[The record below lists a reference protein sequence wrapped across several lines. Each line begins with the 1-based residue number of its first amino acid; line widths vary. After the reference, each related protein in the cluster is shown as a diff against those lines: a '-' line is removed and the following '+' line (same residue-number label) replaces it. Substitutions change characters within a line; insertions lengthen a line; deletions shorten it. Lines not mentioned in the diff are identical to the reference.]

1 MSERI
6 IFANFDLTNVN
17 DPESNFYNISDLKF
31 NTLNNISDN
40 IVLGLNNNIPA
51 TKLVFSSNGID
62 GIGVNDTTFNINTI
76 NYTNQK
82 IYFVVRLKNDDNFPL
97 KNAPKLDFY
106 DNTELYSIK
115 LSCID
120 EFDQRVSTSFVS
132 KFDYNDTLGGHFK
145 GYFLIDEPIDNIKL
159 RGRVLTET
167 GYVEGDSNTF
177 NVYTS
182 AGLYDYR
189 KINEDNDQQRNYK
202 ELIFQDILANKDNFF
217 DNFLGTIVGNLSS
230 NPNTLG
236 IKTYEK
242 ISNYV
247 SNNSDIDFSNFN
259 SLISMLQN
267 LNIGIEEYKT
277 IFPPDLLRVVD
288 NLSINLSK
296 QKGQKNQFNQ
306 NLNDKGYDNS
316 NIYGLNKGAQLPVLT
331 TTLTAGRD
339 TSYIVAKENFS
350 GKYKLLNTNILS
362 AYDPRFDETTTYTYK
377 LSTYNNTWGWGL
389 ILPDDLGK
397 RNYIKLQE
405 GSKGPS
411 LDFLALQDGSSR
423 LRKQDFN
430 PYEGDISILENFYTF
445 YDYISATEDSYLQKY
460 IDYDNP
466 NTSVGSLNSYSEYSA
481 DSGFVDEVVLNL
493 LTRKTVPLNN
503 RISDLLRVAVE
514 AEEFNTNFDTQEFAL
529 LQSQYGIDLSDD
541 EPVADSE
548 ESEENPDDFTVQ
560 TDQFIL
566 VDSDGNPIVL
576 DDGDY
581 IEIIE

>member
-6 IFANFDLTNVN
+6 IFANFDLTNVK
-17 DPESNFYNISDLKF
+17 DPESRRHVKNVRMIWYNISDLKF

-62 GIGVNDTTFNINTI
+62 GIGVNDTTFDINTI

-132 KFDYNDTLGGHFK
+132 KFDYDDSLGGLFK

-167 GYVEGDSNTF
+167 GYVEGDANTF

-306 NLNDKGYDNS
+306 NLNDKGYENS

-350 GKYKLLNTNILS
+350 GKYRLLNTNILS
-362 AYDPRFDETTTYTYK
+362 AYDTRF
-377 LSTYNNTWGWGL
+377 
-389 ILPDDLGK
+389 DDLGK

-411 LDFLALQDGSSR
+411 LDFLALQDGYSR

-493 LTRKTVPLNN
+493 LTRKTIPLNN
-503 RISDLLRVAVE
+503 SISDLLRVAVE
-514 AEEFNTNFDTQEFAL
+514 AEEFNTNFDTLEFAL

-541 EPVADSE
+541 EPVADSG